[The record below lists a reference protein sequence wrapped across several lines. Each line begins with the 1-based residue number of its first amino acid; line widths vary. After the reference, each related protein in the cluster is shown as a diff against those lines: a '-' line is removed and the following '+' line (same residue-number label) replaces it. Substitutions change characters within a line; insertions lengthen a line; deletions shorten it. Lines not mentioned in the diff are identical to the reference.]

1 MHRQSIPVVSVP
13 INVYAPFC
21 HIHTAFSPSDDI
33 EALRKENNKLQVI
46 GYVLSH
52 VCQLTLYRLQHDL
65 RETKKELAAAKGG
78 YDVVDPKIVNQ
89 VPKGTS
95 KLQPSVKQ

>member
-13 INVYAPFC
+13 ISVYVPFC
-21 HIHTAFSPSDDI
+21 HILTVLSPSDDI
-33 EALRKENNKLQVI
+33 EVLRKENDKLQVI
-46 GYVLSH
+46 GFALSYVR
-52 VCQLTLYRLQHDL
+52 QLILNRLQHDL
-65 RETKKELAAAKGG
+65 RETRKELAAAKGG
-78 YDVVDPKIVNQ
+78 YDIVDPKIVNQ